1 MKTFQNKSKFNQD
14 LSRLLELV
22 KTDDFALAIEEKIKE
37 EIDLKNK
44 SKKIKK
50 LFLIV
55 FWNRYTGDIIVK
67 SSNRYEGLDYYPFG
81 LDYFSNFSVLFFE
94 HKVLSKFYSIS
105 KTKELEFHSD
115 KKGINL
121 SSKIKD
127 LAIKHLLF
135 VQKEVLKAIQD
146 DNFNDN
152 LYQLFSRGILTPIDF
167 LSIKKLDELY
177 WDNLSFF
184 NKINGYHSSNNNML
198 DWRITV
204 AFAQRTIDS
213 NFDLIDENGV
223 IHETFNNFKDLLIE
237 EILFKLK
244 NPEGFFHIKQKLLEI
259 LFSLSKSYPE
269 FNIEEDVKEF
279 QNEFYQNEVIIK
291 LNELEKMLLN
301 NREKINDDLIDPGEE
316 FIHDI
321 LSINS
326 PFWDKEKMDSKLKS
340 DLIDFFNRNKKISF
354 TYYRIFA
361 SSLYEFLKEKE
372 LLLESFSDLDDL
384 IDSLKILPEKTIYS
398 PIWSNFNF
406 SDQYYNF
413 DSDLKEFE
421 KNLLKHKVRTTA
433 KVKED
438 LKLLLQLQSFNF
450 SQAIKDHFQF
460 VIDHLDLVK

>member
-14 LSRLLELV
+14 LSRLIELV

-37 EIDLKNK
+37 EISFKNK
-44 SKKIKK
+44 RKKIKK

-55 FWNRYTGDIIVK
+55 FWNRYSGNIIVK
-67 SSNRYEGLDYYPFG
+67 SSDRFEGLDYYPFG

-115 KKGINL
+115 KNGVSL
-121 SSKIKD
+121 FSKIKD
-127 LAIKHLLF
+127 LAIKQLLF
-135 VQKEVLKAIQD
+135 VQKEVMKAIQD
-146 DNFNDN
+146 DNFDDA

-167 LSIKKLDELY
+167 LSVKKLDELY
-177 WDNLSFF
+177 WNNLSFF
-184 NKINGYHSSNNNML
+184 NKINGYNSNNTML
-198 DWRITV
+198 DWRLTV
-204 AFAQRTIDS
+204 TLAERTIDS
-213 NFDLIDENGV
+213 NFDLIDENHL
-223 IHETFNNFKDLLIE
+223 IHKTFDNFKDLLIE

-244 NPEGFFHIKQKLLEI
+244 NQEESFYIKQELLDL
-259 LFSLSKSYPE
+259 LFGLSKSYPE
-269 FNIEEDVKEF
+269 FNIEEEVVEF
-279 QNEFYQNEVIIK
+279 QNEFYQNEVVIK
-291 LNELEKMLLN
+291 LNELEKLLLN
-301 NREKINDDLIDPGEE
+301 KGEKINDDLIDPGEE

-326 PFWDKEKMDSKLKS
+326 PFWDKEKMNSKLKS
-340 DLIDFFNRNKKISF
+340 DLIDFFKRNKKISF

-372 LLLESFSDLDDL
+372 LLLESFSDLDDF

-406 SDQYYNF
+406 SAQYYNF

-421 KNLLKHKVRTTA
+421 KKLLKYKARTTA
-433 KVKED
+433 KVKDD

-450 SQAIKDHFQF
+450 SEAIKDHFQF
-460 VIDHLDLVK
+460 VIDHLDLVE

>member
-14 LSRLLELV
+14 LSRLIELV

-37 EIDLKNK
+37 EISLKNK
-44 SKKIKK
+44 RKKIKK

-55 FWNRYTGDIIVK
+55 FWNRYSGNIIVK
-67 SSNRYEGLDYYPFG
+67 SSDRFEGLDYYPFG

-115 KKGINL
+115 KNGVSL
-121 SSKIKD
+121 FSKIKD
-127 LAIKHLLF
+127 LAIKQLLF
-135 VQKEVLKAIQD
+135 VQKEVMKAIQD
-146 DNFNDN
+146 DNFDDA

-167 LSIKKLDELY
+167 LSVKKLDELY
-177 WDNLSFF
+177 WNNLSFF
-184 NKINGYHSSNNNML
+184 NKINGYNSNNTML
-198 DWRITV
+198 DWRLTV
-204 AFAQRTIDS
+204 TLAERTIDS
-213 NFDLIDENGV
+213 NFDLIDENHL
-223 IHETFNNFKDLLIE
+223 IHKTFDNFKDLLIE

-244 NPEGFFHIKQKLLEI
+244 NQEESFYIKQELLDL
-259 LFSLSKSYPE
+259 LFGLSKSYPE
-269 FNIEEDVKEF
+269 FNIEEEVVEF
-279 QNEFYQNEVIIK
+279 QNEFYQNEVVIK
-291 LNELEKMLLN
+291 LNELEKLLLN
-301 NREKINDDLIDPGEE
+301 KGEKINDDLIDPGEE

-326 PFWDKEKMDSKLKS
+326 PFWDKEKMNSKLKS
-340 DLIDFFNRNKKISF
+340 DLIDFFKRNKKISF

-372 LLLESFSDLDDL
+372 LLLESFSDLDDF

-406 SDQYYNF
+406 SAQYYNF

-421 KNLLKHKVRTTA
+421 KKLLKYKARTTA
-433 KVKED
+433 KVKDD

-450 SQAIKDHFQF
+450 SEAIKDHFQF
-460 VIDHLDLVK
+460 VIDHLDLVE

>member
-14 LSRLLELV
+14 LSRLIELV

-37 EIDLKNK
+37 EISLKNK
-44 SKKIKK
+44 RKKIKK

-55 FWNRYTGDIIVK
+55 FWNRYSGNIIVK
-67 SSNRYEGLDYYPFG
+67 SSDRFEGLDYYPFG

-115 KKGINL
+115 KNGVSL
-121 SSKIKD
+121 FSKIKA
-127 LAIKHLLF
+127 LAIKQLLF
-135 VQKEVLKAIQD
+135 VQKEVVKAIQD
-146 DNFNDN
+146 DNFDDA

-167 LSIKKLDELY
+167 LSVKKLDELY
-177 WDNLSFF
+177 WNNLSFF
-184 NKINGYHSSNNNML
+184 NKINGYNSNNTML
-198 DWRITV
+198 DWRLTV
-204 AFAQRTIDS
+204 TLAERTIDS
-213 NFDLIDENGV
+213 NFDLIDENHL
-223 IHETFNNFKDLLIE
+223 IHKTFDNFKDLLIE

-244 NPEGFFHIKQKLLEI
+244 NQEESFYIKQELLDL
-259 LFSLSKSYPE
+259 LFGLSKSYPE
-269 FNIEEDVKEF
+269 FNIEEEVVEF
-279 QNEFYQNEVIIK
+279 QNEFYQNEVVIK
-291 LNELEKMLLN
+291 LNELEKLLLN
-301 NREKINDDLIDPGEE
+301 KGEKINDDLIDPGEE

-326 PFWDKEKMDSKLKS
+326 PFWDKEKINSKLKS
-340 DLIDFFNRNKKISF
+340 DLIDFFKRNKKISF

-372 LLLESFSDLDDL
+372 LLLESFSDLDDF

-406 SDQYYNF
+406 SAQYYNF
-413 DSDLKEFE
+413 NSDLKEFE
-421 KNLLKHKVRTTA
+421 KKLLKYKARTTA
-433 KVKED
+433 KVKDD

-450 SQAIKDHFQF
+450 SEAIKDHFQF
-460 VIDHLDLVK
+460 VIDHLDLVE